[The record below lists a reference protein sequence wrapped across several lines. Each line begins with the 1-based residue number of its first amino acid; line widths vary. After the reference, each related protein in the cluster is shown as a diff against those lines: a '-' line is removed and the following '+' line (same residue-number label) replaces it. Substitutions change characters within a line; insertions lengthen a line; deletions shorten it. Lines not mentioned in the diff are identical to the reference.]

1 MTLTTLR
8 TAAPAAE
15 RDLFAA
21 TVPGFAELRRELHQE
36 PELSGSEVRTSARIA
51 ALLKAWGYEVE
62 TGVGGHGV
70 VGTLVSG
77 SGSRKLGLRADF
89 DALPIHEQTGLS
101 YASRTEGVMHACG
114 HDGHTAI
121 LLAAASWLAR
131 TRGFDGTLRLIF
143 QPAEETASGARA
155 MLSDGLLERFPI
167 DAIYGLHNW
176 PGLPEGQF
184 GFITGPAMAAVDQVS
199 LTVKGRGGHGAAPHE
214 AIDPVVISAYALT
227 ALQSIVSR
235 NVNPLESAVVTAG
248 SIHGGSASNIIPDEV
263 DLKLT
268 LRSFT
273 PQTRD
278 LLGERVQTLLRGVV
292 EGLGG
297 EAVLSY
303 RRGIPAVTNH
313 PQETEAARR
322 LALALFGTDAVE
334 PDLAPRMAS
343 EDFAFLLEAV
353 PGSYLFVGT
362 GPGAPLHSPL
372 YQFNDSIIEPAAW
385 FWVQLSRHYLSGGN
399 A

>member
-51 ALLKAWGYEVE
+51 ALLKAWGYQVE
-62 TGVGGHGV
+62 TGIGGHGV

-89 DALPIHEQTGLS
+89 DALPIHEQTGLP

-176 PGLPEGQF
+176 PGLPDGQF

-278 LLGERVQTLLRGVV
+278 LL
-292 EGLGG
+292 
-297 EAVLSY
+297 
-303 RRGIPAVTNH
+303 
-313 PQETEAARR
+313 
-322 LALALFGTDAVE
+322 
-334 PDLAPRMAS
+334 
-343 EDFAFLLEAV
+343 
-353 PGSYLFVGT
+353 
-362 GPGAPLHSPL
+362 
-372 YQFNDSIIEPAAW
+372 
-385 FWVQLSRHYLSGGN
+385 
-399 A
+399 